1 VVKSFYFI
9 TDADLSRQGI
19 IADARDALA
28 AGVRIVQ
35 YRAKNATT
43 KEMVEEARKLRAV
56 CRYAFFLVN
65 DRVDVC
71 LASAADG
78 VHLGQDDMPLALARK
93 LLGREKIIGITVHTV
108 AEAMEAQKRGADYL
122 GVSPIFETSTKHDA
136 GKAAGIR
143 LIREIKQRTRL
154 PLVAI
159 GGITLSNA
167 PSVIAA
173 GADCLCAVS
182 VVVAAQDVKAEIAK
196 FQELLNEK
204 R

>member
-1 VVKSFYFI
+1 VKSFYFI
-9 TDADLSRQGI
+9 TDAGLSRQGI
-19 IADARDALA
+19 IADVRDALA

-35 YRAKNATT
+35 YRAKDATT
-43 KEMVEEARKLRAV
+43 REMVEEARKLRAI

-78 VHLGQDDMPLALARK
+78 VHLGQDDMPLTLARE

-108 AEAMEAQKRGADYL
+108 AEALEAQKRGADYL

-143 LIREIKQRTRL
+143 LMREIKQRTRL

-173 GADCLCAVS
+173 GADCLCAIS
-182 VVVAAQDVKAEIAK
+182 AVVAAKNSKAEIVK
-196 FQELLNEK
+196 FQELLNEE